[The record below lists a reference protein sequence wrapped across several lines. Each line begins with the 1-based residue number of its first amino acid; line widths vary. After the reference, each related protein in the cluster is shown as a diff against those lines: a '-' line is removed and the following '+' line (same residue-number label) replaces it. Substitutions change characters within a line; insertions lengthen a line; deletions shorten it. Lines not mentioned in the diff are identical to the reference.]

1 MLSVL
6 LVQQFH
12 AASLNSSTSGESKTK
27 EGYTF
32 NSVYNLGLSSLQG
45 KEILKRLNTVV
56 QKLDEKQC
64 KGPSRGK
71 KFESST
77 CTGKTAS
84 IRTFFLRSRAQIDGK
99 NYQIRKVNEEASP
112 LARFIAHYIN

>member
-71 KFESST
+71 NLTLQRVLDKLLAALFSLDHASKL
-77 CTGKTAS
+77 TGK
-84 IRTFFLRSRAQIDGK
+84 IIKLE
-99 NYQIRKVNEEASP
+99 N
-112 LARFIAHYIN
+112 